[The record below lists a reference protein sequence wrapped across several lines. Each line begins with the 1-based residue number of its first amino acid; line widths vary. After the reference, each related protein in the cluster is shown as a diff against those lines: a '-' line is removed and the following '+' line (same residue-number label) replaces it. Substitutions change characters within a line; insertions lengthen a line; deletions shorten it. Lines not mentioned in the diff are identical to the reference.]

1 MSRDAPRRY
10 LVAYDIVDDRRRSH
24 VARALAGFGDRV
36 QFSVFVVDARPARV
50 VRLRSKLQRIIDQE
64 ADSILV
70 CDLGPLSGDPESR
83 MDVLGRWRPVTSD
96 RMLIV

>member
-10 LVAYDIVDDRRRSH
+10 LVAYDVADDRRRSH

-36 QFSVFVVDARPARV
+36 QFSVFVVDARPARA
-50 VRLRSKLQRIIDQE
+50 VRLRAKLQHIIDPE
-64 ADSILV
+64 ADSILL
-70 CDLGPLSGDPESR
+70 CDLGALSSDPGSR
-83 MDVLGRWRPVTSD
+83 IDVLGRWRPVTSD